1 VLEKLREELKESLNE
16 ILNAIR
22 TQEIEENLLSREDII
37 NKMSELEQIHTSIS
51 NLAKKLLEQER
62 NLRKLPFTS
71 PLNYCFDKIEKC
83 LNEAE
88 NSYQNYSTFYG
99 DYQKEENIVS
109 LLTHQDVK
117 DDFLKQLNE
126 INNICNKISK
136 ECIEA
141 HSCIQEE
148 SRKISKFS
156 GRSSE
161 ELSGFIDNF
170 GNNLLPKI
178 VTLSTNV
185 FKFSL
190 QVSNSPLW
198 HGRIENLDLLKA
210 LEFKTEIWA
219 QDFITLITG
228 IRNIQGEL
236 YTSEVEFEFEPSSDL
251 EEQIQIITLDE
262 LFTRYPPFEPIH
274 TKIKGIVGSYLWF
287 VKGKNVQTQPLL
299 NLQELIELDDKNETL
314 KRVSP
319 ANLLSPKFKTPVVKM
334 KIFVGKGKKEI
345 PVYIK
350 YGSKKLLSLL
360 MEERYFSRYD
370 HLSEQEINSIIEKLQ
385 KQYEEEVKRRKHTK
399 KAYSVNNLGY
409 VWYCIKGRGL
419 STDPYDF
426 TCPFENDCSVAK
438 ALGDKCK
445 YWSGSRRLFPKVY
458 VVPERDMKLSHPQQ
472 FTGHSFIKPFFAKNT
487 FVKETYKKA
496 QWYMPSIIQEG
507 QIVEVE
513 FEHPINKNL
522 PRTNIIGFEIPL
534 PLVKGLIEALID
546 EDATQKPEIP
556 IIQPEEKEDSPK
568 RQITLDKVLL
578 SKFYIYKR
586 TKQGQDTF
594 SFLEQKS
601 TKIISDFKK
610 FVNNV
615 DKDELI
621 DFLVN
626 SLGHTL
632 AHLFLIFIS
641 AELEIG
647 QENLLYLYKQD
658 NQRNVLIVAIAENST
673 WGSLDIITHAINK
686 FQSLDNMIEKFLDT
700 TLSFLENHEKDLENF
715 AQAQAF
721 KGDSKLIAI
730 AEKIKQRYENFL
742 KNELVFDISTFLN
755 QLILSGEDEKIKK
768 ELEGTIN
775 DIKELHQRLLDA
787 ILVSGINTCID
798 GCTACVML
806 EKGCTT
812 PLIQNIVL
820 SRNLVTWFLNV
831 IRGETQISVKG
842 KIILPRI
849 FSIAEKS
856 LFAVSPYL
864 DEDGAQLLAET
875 AKRGVKVI
883 LLTNKQ
889 FAMKYAEILPKDKVD
904 IYTFKKPVHYKYYII
919 DDKAKVITSQN
930 LSSLGSINTFKFENL
945 TQINIEDIKR
955 QELREELVE
964 PFRVTG

>member
-1 VLEKLREELKESLNE
+1 
-16 ILNAIR
+16 
-22 TQEIEENLLSREDII
+22 
-37 NKMSELEQIHTSIS
+37 
-51 NLAKKLLEQER
+51 
-62 NLRKLPFTS
+62 
-71 PLNYCFDKIEKC
+71 
-83 LNEAE
+83 
-88 NSYQNYSTFYG
+88 
-99 DYQKEENIVS
+99 
-109 LLTHQDVK
+109 
-117 DDFLKQLNE
+117 
-126 INNICNKISK
+126 
-136 ECIEA
+136 
-141 HSCIQEE
+141 
-148 SRKISKFS
+148 
-156 GRSSE
+156 
-161 ELSGFIDNF
+161 
-170 GNNLLPKI
+170 
-178 VTLSTNV
+178 
-185 FKFSL
+185 
-190 QVSNSPLW
+190 
-198 HGRIENLDLLKA
+198 
-210 LEFKTEIWA
+210 EFKTEIWA

-236 YTSEVEFEFEPSSDL
+236 YTSEVEFEFEPSSEL
-251 EEQIQIITLDE
+251 EEQKQNITLDE

-287 VKGKNVQTQPLL
+287 VEGKNVIVRPSL
-299 NLQELIELDDKNETL
+299 NLQEMIELDDTNETL
-314 KRVSP
+314 KRVTP
-319 ANLLSPKFKTPVVKM
+319 TNLLGPQSKSPVVRM
-334 KIFVGKGKKEI
+334 TIFMGKGGKTI

-350 YGSKKLLSLL
+350 YGSTTLFSELSKAG
-360 MEERYFSRYD
+360 YFARYD
-370 HLSEQEINSIIEKLQ
+370 HLSEQEINSLIEELQ
-385 KQYEEEVKRRKHTK
+385 KQYEKGVKRKKHTK
-399 KAYSVNNLGY
+399 NAYSVNNLGY
-409 VWYCIKGRGL
+409 VWYCRKGRGL

-426 TCPFENDCSVAK
+426 SCPFRYVCSVAK
-438 ALGDKCK
+438 ALGDKCI

-472 FTGHSFIKPFFAKNT
+472 FTGRSFIKPFFARNT

-546 EDATQKPEIP
+546 EDSTQKPEIP
-556 IIQPEEKEDSPK
+556 IMQTEEKEGSPK

-594 SFLEQKS
+594 GFLEQKS

-610 FVNNV
+610 FVKNV

-632 AHLFLIFIS
+632 AHLFLIFVS

-700 TLSFLENHEKDLENF
+700 TLSFLENHKEDLEKF
-715 AQAQAF
+715 AGDQAF

-730 AEKIKQRYENFL
+730 AEKIKQRYEKFL
-742 KNELVFDISTFLN
+742 ENELVFDISTFLN
-755 QLILSGEDEKIKK
+755 QLILSGEDEKITK

-820 SRNLVTWFLNV
+820 SRNLVEWFLNV
-831 IRGETQISVKG
+831 IRGEAQISVKG
-842 KIILPRI
+842 KIFLPQI

-889 FAMKYAEILPKDKVD
+889 FAMKYADILPKDKVD

-930 LSSLGSINTFKFENL
+930 LSSLGSINSFKFESL

-964 PFRVTG
+964 PFRVAS

>member
-1 VLEKLREELKESLNE
+1 MLEKLRKELKESLNE

-37 NKMSELEQIHTSIS
+37 NKMSELEQNHSSIS
-51 NLAKKLLEQER
+51 DLAKKLLEQEK

-71 PLNYCFDKIEKC
+71 PLNHCFDEIEKC

-88 NSYQNYSTFYG
+88 NSYQMYSTFYRE
-99 DYQKEENIVS
+99 YQEEETIVNI
-109 LLTHQDVK
+109 LTNQNVK
-117 DDFLKQLNE
+117 DHFLNQLNE
-126 INNICNKISK
+126 ISDICDENLL
-136 ECIEA
+136 ECKKA
-141 HSCIQEE
+141 HSCIRKEN
-148 SRKISKFS
+148 RKISQFS
-156 GRSSE
+156 GRSGE
-161 ELSGFIDNF
+161 ELLRFIKNL
-170 GNNLLPKI
+170 GNLSQQFSTLLNNI
-178 VTLSTNV
+178 DE
-185 FKFSL
+185 FSY
-190 QVSNSPLW
+190 QVSSSPLW

-210 LEFKTEIWA
+210 LEFRTEIWA

-236 YTSEVEFEFEPSSDL
+236 YTSEVEFEFEPSSELD
-251 EEQIQIITLDE
+251 EQKQYITLDE

-287 VKGKNVQTQPLL
+287 VEGKNVIMRPSL
-299 NLQELIELDDKNETL
+299 NLQEMVELDDKNKTL
-314 KRVSP
+314 KRVTP
-319 ANLLSPKFKTPVVKM
+319 ANLLSPQLKTPEVRM
-334 KIFVGKGKKEI
+334 TIFAGKGGKTI
-345 PVYIK
+345 PVYLK
-350 YGSKKLLSLL
+350 YGSRTLFSNLTKAG
-360 MEERYFSRYD
+360 YFARYD
-370 HLSEQEINSIIEKLQ
+370 HLSEQEINSLIEKLQ
-385 KQYEEEVKRRKHTK
+385 KQYEKDVKQRKHTK

-426 TCPFENDCSVAK
+426 TCPFTDACSVAK
-438 ALGDKCK
+438 TQGDKCK
-445 YWSGSRRLFPKVY
+445 YWSWSRRLFPKVY
-458 VVPERDMKLSHPQQ
+458 VVPERDMKLSHPQH
-472 FTGHSFIKPFFAKNT
+472 FTGRSFIKPFFARNT

-513 FEHPINKNL
+513 FKHTINKNL

-556 IIQPEEKEDSPK
+556 VIQTEEKEGSPK
-568 RQITLDKVLL
+568 RQITLDRVLL

-586 TKQGQDTF
+586 TKQGRDTF
-594 SFLEQKS
+594 GFLEQKS

-610 FVNNV
+610 FVKNV

-632 AHLFLIFIS
+632 AHLFLIFVS

-686 FQSLDNMIEKFLDT
+686 FQSLDNMIEKFLET
-700 TLSFLENHEKDLENF
+700 TLIFLEKHEKDLEKF
-715 AQAQAF
+715 AGEQAF

-742 KNELVFDISTFLN
+742 ENELVFDISTFLN
-755 QLILSGEDEKIKK
+755 QLILSGEDDEITK
-768 ELEGTIN
+768 ELEGAIN

-831 IRGETQISVKG
+831 IRRETPISVKG
-842 KIILPRI
+842 KTILPRI

-864 DEDGAQLLAET
+864 DADGAQLLAET

-945 TQINIEDIKR
+945 AQRNIEDIKR
-955 QELREELVE
+955 QEVREELVE
-964 PFRVTG
+964 PFRVAS

>member
-1 VLEKLREELKESLNE
+1 MLEKLRKELKESLNE
-16 ILNAIR
+16 ILNATR
-22 TQEIEENLLSREDII
+22 TPEIKEKLLSREDII

-71 PLNYCFDKIEKC
+71 PLNHCFDEIERC
-83 LNEAE
+83 LTEAE
-88 NSYQNYSTFYG
+88 NSYQKYSAFYRE
-99 DYQKEENIVS
+99 YQKEENIVNI
-109 LLTHQDVK
+109 LTNQKVK
-117 DDFLKQLNE
+117 DDLLSRLNE
-126 INNICNKISK
+126 ISDICDENLL
-136 ECIEA
+136 ECKKA
-141 HSCIQEE
+141 HSCIRKEG
-148 SRKISKFS
+148 RKISLFS
-156 GRSSE
+156 GRSGE
-161 ELSGFIDNF
+161 ELLRFIKNLGDLSQQF
-170 GNNLLPKI
+170 STLLNNI
-178 VTLSTNV
+178 DE
-185 FKFSL
+185 FSY
-190 QVSNSPLW
+190 QVSSSPLW
-198 HGRIENLDLLKA
+198 LGRIENLDLLKA

-228 IRNIQGEL
+228 IRNIQGEP
-236 YTSEVEFEFEPSSDL
+236 YTSEVEFEFEPSSEL
-251 EEQIQIITLDE
+251 EEQKQNITLDE
-262 LFTRYPPFEPIH
+262 LFTRHPPFEPIH

-287 VKGKNVQTQPLL
+287 VEGKNVIMQPSL
-299 NLQELIELDDKNETL
+299 NLQEMVELDDKNETL
-314 KRVSP
+314 KRVTP
-319 ANLLSPKFKTPVVKM
+319 ANLLSPQLKTPEVRM
-334 KIFVGKGKKEI
+334 TIFVGKGGKTI
-345 PVYIK
+345 PVYLK
-350 YGSKKLLSLL
+350 YGSRTLFSNLTKAG
-360 MEERYFSRYD
+360 YFARYD
-370 HLSEQEINSIIEKLQ
+370 HLSEQEINSLIEKLQ
-385 KQYEEEVKRRKHTK
+385 KQYEEDVKRKKHTK

-426 TCPFENDCSVAK
+426 ICPFRNVCSVAK
-438 ALGDKCK
+438 AQGDKCNN
-445 YWSGSRRLFPKVY
+445 WSGSRRLFPKVY

-472 FTGHSFIKPFFAKNT
+472 FTGRSFIKPFFARNT

-496 QWYMPSIIQEG
+496 QWYMPSTIQEG

-513 FEHPINKNL
+513 FKHIINKNL

-556 IIQPEEKEDSPK
+556 VIQTEEKESSPK
-568 RQITLDKVLL
+568 RQITLDKVLF

-586 TKQGQDTF
+586 TKQGKDTF

-601 TKIISDFKK
+601 TKIISDFRK
-610 FVNNV
+610 FVKNI

-658 NQRNVLIVAIAENST
+658 KQKNVLIVAIAENSS
-673 WGSLDIITHAINK
+673 WGSLDIITHVINK

-700 TLSFLENHEKDLENF
+700 TLIFLEKHEEDLENF

-721 KGDSKLIAI
+721 KGDSRLIAI

-742 KNELVFDISTFLN
+742 ENELVFDISTFLN
-755 QLILSGEDEKIKK
+755 QLILSGEDEKITK

-775 DIKELHQRLLDA
+775 DIRELHQRLLDA

-820 SRNLVTWFLNV
+820 SKNLVTWFLNV
-831 IRGETQISVKG
+831 IRREKPISVKG
-842 KIILPRI
+842 KKFLPQI

-864 DEDGAQLLAET
+864 DGDGAQLLAET

-945 TQINIEDIKR
+945 TQRNIEDIKR

-964 PFRVTG
+964 PFRVAS